1 VTLPTSAPAPAAPLP
16 AYNFSVIVAGAT
28 MGFRDVAGLAV
39 VNETVTYEHGMSFR
53 EGPRMALRPDLGWKP
68 VTLRRGS
75 VASLRALSDWMSQRD
90 SRTVQVSLLDSGG
103 IPTLTW
109 VAERAVPV
117 QLDASDFDATTN
129 DVAIETLSLLVSGV
143 RVTRP

>member
-1 VTLPTSAPAPAAPLP
+1 
-16 AYNFSVIVAGAT
+16 
-28 MGFRDVAGLAV
+28 M
-39 VNETVTYEHGMSFR
+39 
-53 EGPRMALRPDLGWKP
+53 
-68 VTLRRGS
+68 
-75 VASLRALSDWMSQRD
+75 RALSDWMSRRD
-90 SRTVQVSLLDSGG
+90 SRTLQVSLLDSGG

-143 RVTRP
+143 RVARP